1 MTNRP
6 KQIGTAAE
14 SAVVKVARKAGFSA
28 ADRHVL
34 KGGADEG
41 DIWLL
46 PGGMPSQVIIEV
58 KGGHAAEQA
67 SDAQIEKWLAETD
80 AEVLNTNRATGAYV
94 MGFLVTK
101 RKGVGT
107 ANAGRWWAHMRLS
120 MLENFQAQWFDNEVS
135 DVTLRVTLD
144 DALRIVESGGWR

>member
-1 MTNRP
+1 VTNRP

-14 SAVVKVARKAGFSA
+14 AAVVKVAREFGRFSA

-46 PGGMPSQVIIEV
+46 PTGQHAQVIIEV

-67 SDAQIEKWLAETD
+67 SDAQIEKWLQETD
-80 AEVLNTNRATGAYV
+80 DEVRNTTLATKAYV

-101 RKGVGT
+101 RKGVGA

-120 MLENFQAQWFDNEVS
+120 TLESIRSHFDNELDAV
-135 DVTLRVTLD
+135 LRMTLD
-144 DALRIVESGGWR
+144 DALSIVENGGWR